1 MNPITQNKMQS
12 IEELTSYL
20 LKNVSLLN
28 MSEIAR
34 RLDLNPGSL
43 HKAVRGQKNGNGTDA
58 KIPARCQADLQRI
71 KDQLSGI
78 ENDVQEKLKKIGI
91 NENDI
96 TYQILN

>member
-1 MNPITQNKMQS
+1 MNPITQNKMES
-12 IEELTSYL
+12 IEELTRYL
-20 LKNVSLLN
+20 FNNISLLN
-28 MSEIAR
+28 MSEVAR

-43 HKAVRGQKNGNGTDA
+43 HKAVRSQKNGNGTDA
-58 KIPARCQADLQRI
+58 KIPIRCQAGLQRI

-78 ENDVQEKLKKIGI
+78 ESDVQEKLKNLGM